1 MFPIV
6 TYSSWNIRI
15 CRAQLFKVEIS
26 ETLCVHCSV
35 MNQDCLGELLT
46 LTLVCERDRTDT
58 IDLDEIAKDDYIITR
73 IICRAAK
80 SYSKRRWYIT

>member
-1 MFPIV
+1 
-6 TYSSWNIRI
+6 
-15 CRAQLFKVEIS
+15 
-26 ETLCVHCSV
+26 
-35 MNQDCLGELLT
+35 MNQDRLGELLT

>member
-1 MFPIV
+1 
-6 TYSSWNIRI
+6 
-15 CRAQLFKVEIS
+15 
-26 ETLCVHCSV
+26 
-35 MNQDCLGELLT
+35 MNQDRLGELLT

-58 IDLDEIAKDDYIITR
+58 IDLDEIAKDDYIITG